1 MSTKKLAILAA
12 CTVLALGLSYVESL
26 IPFFGGVPG
35 MKVGL
40 PNLVI
45 FFLLYKMS
53 WKEAAVVSALRM
65 LLTFFLFGN
74 FISLLYSAAGGFISI
89 LLMAILSRKTKLS
102 KATVSIVGAVSH
114 NVGQILIAML
124 LLDAWQIVYYLPVL
138 VVFAVFSGLAI
149 GIISSILIKRIKI

>member
-1 MSTKKLAILAA
+1 MNVKKMAIMAS
-12 CTVLALGLSYVESL
+12 CTVLAIGLSYVESL

-65 LLTFFLFGN
+65 VITFFLFGN
-74 FISLLYSAAGGFISI
+74 LISLLYSAAGALISI
-89 LLMAILSRKTKLS
+89 TLMSILKAKTKLS
-102 KATVSIVGAVSH
+102 KATISIVGAVSH
-114 NVGQILIAML
+114 NAGQILVAMIL
-124 LLDAWQIVYYLPVL
+124 LSTWQIVYYLPIL
-138 VVFAVFSGLAI
+138 IVFAVFSGTAI
-149 GIISSILIKRIKI
+149 GIISSILIKRVKI

>member
-1 MSTKKLAILAA
+1 MSTKKLAILSA

-45 FFLLYKMS
+45 FFLLYRMS
-53 WKEAAVVSALRM
+53 WKEAAAVSALRM
-65 LLTFFLFGN
+65 ILTFLLFGN
-74 FISLLYSAAGGFISI
+74 LISLLYSAVGGFISI
-89 LLMAILSRKTKLS
+89 LIMTVLSRRTKLS

-114 NVGQILIAML
+114 NIGQILVAMI
-124 LLDAWQIVYYLPVL
+124 LLDTWQIAYYLPVL
-138 VVFAVFSGLAI
+138 IIFAVFSGLAI
-149 GIISSILIKRIKI
+149 GIISGILIKRIRV

>member
-53 WKEAAVVSALRM
+53 WKERS
-65 LLTFFLFGN
+65 
-74 FISLLYSAAGGFISI
+74 
-89 LLMAILSRKTKLS
+89 
-102 KATVSIVGAVSH
+102 
-114 NVGQILIAML
+114 
-124 LLDAWQIVYYLPVL
+124 
-138 VVFAVFSGLAI
+138 
-149 GIISSILIKRIKI
+149 

>member
-1 MSTKKLAILAA
+1 MSTKKLTILAA

-26 IPFFGGVPG
+26 IPFFSGVPG

-65 LLTFFLFGN
+65 VLTFLLFGN
-74 FISLLYSAAGGFISI
+74 LISLLYSAAGGAISI
-89 LLMAILSRKTKLS
+89 FFMAVLSKKTRLA
-102 KATVSIVGAVSH
+102 KATVSIIGAVSH
-114 NVGQILIAML
+114 NAGQIFVAMI

-149 GIISSILIKRIKI
+149 GIISGILIGRIRI